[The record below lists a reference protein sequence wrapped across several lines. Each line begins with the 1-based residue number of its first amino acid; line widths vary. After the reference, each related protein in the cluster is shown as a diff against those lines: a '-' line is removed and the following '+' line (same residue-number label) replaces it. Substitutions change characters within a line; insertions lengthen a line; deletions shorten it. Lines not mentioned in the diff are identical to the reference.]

1 MFFVFLHLIIRYF
14 YMSKLV
20 FNSIA
25 VERRINT
32 KVVDLFAGC
41 GNLTKELESTW
52 RHATIRITKDGNES
66 LWSDNPCLGNLHE
79 AFLADWEEEL
89 CDIPRGEQFS
99 VKADLNQLCR
109 LGRFEMTQKIVRH
122 FRDLGFPV
130 CRDFIGR
137 IEVWVPKD
145 EGNSILYNRYT
156 LRPYYQDIT
165 DGWQIDVSHSGE
177 SRCSKKTLY
186 DVDLDDHGF
195 DVVAGTEVLR
205 RKQVKQRHFQKFGG
219 GCPVI
224 NRYTKRVLNLPEPR
238 FHDRNKYVTKMKKVR
253 DFIQTYLFTQQFQD
267 ALDINILNN
276 GELIQVMPEDVLMV
290 DEKARNLKYGDGY
303 VGALPRNEFSQHG
316 PYTQPQ
322 PFKYFFISLN
332 STKSNTARNRLY
344 NIFQNGKDSSVL
356 RQGDQET
363 GSNRQFKRLGEYL
376 NQPLSWVPK
385 LSLSYSSYDT
395 ALSELQKHLMDDSR
409 FVPGVNY
416 IAIIVS
422 EIHKDSPDALLHE
435 LYYRMKE
442 LLMKSKITSQVI
454 YAPNIDSNS
463 FGYFLPNI
471 AAAITGKQNGMAW
484 GLESLSQR
492 NDMIVGIGA
501 SKQHGRKPYLG
512 TAFCFDKEGQF
523 REFDCCQAED
533 TEALGTSLK
542 KALWQFCKQ
551 YGKPDRLI
559 IHYYKKLRRDE
570 GEQIEMMLKQNGLQC
585 PVFVVNMVTAVND
598 DLIAFDTTKNDLMP
612 LSGTYVHLRDTQFL
626 LYNNERYTEN
636 GRGDVLFPI
645 KLTITSANTNTGGIL
660 TKADTIDIITQVYQ
674 FCRLYWKS
682 VKMQN
687 VPITIAYPELVAQ
700 YVPHFND
707 ENLPEFGKHNLWML

>member
-1 MFFVFLHLIIRYF
+1 
-14 YMSKLV
+14 MSQLV

-25 VERRINT
+25 LERRSNV
-32 KVVDLFAGC
+32 KVIELFAGC
-41 GNLTKELESTW
+41 GGLTKNQESTW
-52 RHATIRITKDGNES
+52 KYGTIRVAKDSCES
-66 LWSDNPCLGNLHE
+66 LWKDNPCLSNLSE
-79 AFLADWEEEL
+79 VFLADWEEEL
-89 CDIPRGEQFS
+89 CDIPRGEQYS
-99 VKADLNQLCR
+99 VKTDLNQLCR
-109 LGRFEMTQKIVRH
+109 IGRFEMIQKIVRY
-122 FRDLGFPV
+122 FRGLGFPV

-137 IEVWVPKD
+137 IEIWIPKD

-186 DVDLDDHGF
+186 EVDLDDHGF
-195 DVVAGTEVLR
+195 EVVVGTEVLR
-205 RKQVKQRHFQKFGG
+205 RQQVKQRHFQKYGG
-219 GCPVI
+219 GCPIV
-224 NRYTKRVLNLPEPR
+224 NRYTKKVLNLSEPR
-238 FHDRNKYVTKMKKVR
+238 SYDRNKYATKMKKIT
-253 DFIQTYLFTQQFQD
+253 DFIQTYLVTQQFQD
-267 ALDINILNN
+267 ALDTNILNN
-276 GELIQVMPEDVLMV
+276 GELVRVNPDDILMV
-290 DEKARNLKYGDGY
+290 DEKARNLIYGDDY
-303 VGALPRNEFSQHG
+303 VGALPRNEFPIHG

-322 PFKYFFISLN
+322 PFKYFFISLK
-332 STKSNTARNRLY
+332 STKSNIARSRLY
-344 NIFQNGKDSSVL
+344 NIFQNGRDTSVL
-356 RQGDQET
+356 RQGDHEY
-363 GSNRQFKRLGEYL
+363 GSNKQFKRLGEYL

-385 LSLSYSSYDT
+385 LSLSFSSYDT
-395 ALSELQKHLMDDSR
+395 ALVELQKHLMDNSR
-409 FVPGVNY
+409 FVPGTNY
-416 IAIIVS
+416 IAIIIS
-422 EIHKDSPDALLHE
+422 EIHKDSPEPHLHE

-442 LLMKSKITSQVI
+442 MLMKSRITSQVI
-454 YAPNIDSNS
+454 YAPNIDKEN
-463 FGYFLPNI
+463 FGFFLPNI

-598 DLIAFDTTKNDLMP
+598 DLIAFDTTKSDYMP
-612 LSGTYVHLRDTQFL
+612 LSGTYVHLRNTQFL
-626 LYNNERYTEN
+626 LYNNERYSEY
-636 GRGDVLFPI
+636 GKGDVLFPI
-645 KLTITSANTNTGGIL
+645 KLSITSANTNTGGGL
-660 TKADTIDIITQVYQ
+660 TKEDTIDIITQVYQ

-707 ENLPEFGKHNLWML
+707 EDLPDFGKHNLWML

>member
-1 MFFVFLHLIIRYF
+1 
-14 YMSKLV
+14 MSQLV

-25 VERRINT
+25 VERRSNI
-32 KVVDLFAGC
+32 KVIDLFTGC
-41 GNLTKELESTW
+41 GSLTKEQKSTW
-52 RHATIRITKDGNES
+52 KYGTVRVTKDSCES
-66 LWSDNPCLGNLHE
+66 LWKDNSCLSQLSE
-79 AFLADWEEEL
+79 VFLANWEEEL
-89 CDIPRGEQFS
+89 YDIPRGEKFS
-99 VKADLNQLCR
+99 VKADLNQLYR
-109 LGRFEMTQKIVRH
+109 IGRYEMTQMIVLY
-122 FRDLGFPV
+122 FRGLGFPV

-137 IEVWVPKD
+137 IEIWIPKD
-145 EGNSILYNRYT
+145 EGNSVLFNRYT

-205 RKQVKQRHFQKFGG
+205 RAQVKQHHFQRFGG
-219 GCPVI
+219 GCPIV
-224 NRYTKRVLNLPEPR
+224 NRYTKKVLGLSEPR
-238 FHDRNKYVTKMKKVR
+238 SYDRNKYATKMKKIT
-253 DFIQTYLFTQQFQD
+253 DFIRTYLLTPQFQD

-276 GELIQVMPEDVLMV
+276 GDLIQVKSEDILMV
-290 DEKARNLKYGDGY
+290 DEKARNLIYGDGY

-332 STKSNTARNRLY
+332 SAKSNATRNRLY
-344 NIFQNGKDSSVL
+344 NIFQNGYDSSIV
-356 RQGDQET
+356 RQGEQEY
-363 GSNRQFKRLGEYL
+363 GSNKQFKRLGEYL

-395 ALSELQKHLMDDSR
+395 ALEELQRHLMDDNR
-409 FVPGVNY
+409 FIPGTNY
-416 IAIIVS
+416 IAIIIS
-422 EIHKDSPDALLHE
+422 EIHKDTPEPRLHE

-454 YAPNIDSNS
+454 YAPNINKDN
-463 FGYFLPNI
+463 FGFFLPNI

-501 SKQHGRKPYLG
+501 SKQQGRKPYLG

-570 GEQIEMMLKQNGLQC
+570 GEQIELMLKQNGLQC

-598 DLIAFDTTKNDLMP
+598 DLIAFDTTKNDFMP
-612 LSGTYVHLRDTQFL
+612 MSGTYVHLRDTQFL
-626 LYNNERYTEN
+626 LYNNERYTEL
-636 GRGDVLFPI
+636 GKGEVLFPI
-645 KLTITSANTNTGGIL
+645 KLSITSANTNTGGIL
-660 TKADTIDIITQVYQ
+660 TKEDTIDIITQVYQ

-707 ENLPEFGKHNLWML
+707 EDLPEFGKHNLWML

>member
-1 MFFVFLHLIIRYF
+1 MENLL
-14 YMSKLV
+14 

-25 VERRINT
+25 VERRSST
-32 KVVDLFAGC
+32 KVIDLFAGC
-41 GNLTKELESTW
+41 GGLSETLERTW
-52 RHATIRITKDGNES
+52 KHATIRVAKESCES
-66 LWSDNPCLGNLHE
+66 LWKDNPCLGQLSE
-79 AFLADWEEEL
+79 VYLADWEEEL
-89 CDIPRGEQFS
+89 HNLPRGEQLS
-99 VKADLNQLCR
+99 IKADLNQLFR
-109 LGRFEMTQKIVRH
+109 LGRFEMTQKIVRY
-122 FRDLGFPV
+122 FRGLGFPV

-137 IEVWVPKD
+137 IEVWIPKD
-145 EGNSILYNRYT
+145 EDKSILYNRYT

-177 SRCSKKTLY
+177 SRCSKNTLY
-186 DVDLDDHGF
+186 EVDLDDHGF

-205 RKQVKQRHFQKFGG
+205 RKQVQQYHFQKYGG

-224 NRYTKRVLNLPEPR
+224 NRYTKRVLGLPEPR
-238 FHDRNKYVTKMKKVR
+238 SYDRNKYFTKMKKIK
-253 DFIQTYLFTQQFQD
+253 DFIHTYLFTPQFQD

-276 GELIQVMPEDVLMV
+276 GELIQVKPEDILMV
-290 DEKARNLKYGDGY
+290 DAKARNLKYGDGF
-303 VGALPRNEFSQHG
+303 VGALPRNEFSLHG
-316 PYTQPQ
+316 PYKQPK
-322 PFKYFFISLN
+322 PFKYFFVSLN
-332 STKSNTARNRLY
+332 SPTSNVARARLY
-344 NIFQNGKDSSVL
+344 NIFQKGRDTSVL
-356 RQGDQET
+356 RPGEQEFGT
-363 GSNRQFKRLGEYL
+363 NKTFKLLGEYL
-376 NQPLSWVPK
+376 NQPLSWVSN
-385 LSLSYSSYDT
+385 LSLAYSSYDA
-395 ALSELQKHLMDDSR
+395 ALEELRQHLMDNNR
-409 FVPGVNY
+409 FIPGYNY
-416 IAIIVS
+416 IAIIIS
-422 EIHKDSPDALLHE
+422 EIHKDTQDSHLHE

-454 YAPNIDSNS
+454 YAPNINNNHFDW
-463 FGYFLPNI
+463 FLPNI

-559 IHYYKKLRRDE
+559 IHYYKKLRKSE
-570 GEQIEMMLKQNGLQC
+570 GEQIEMMLQQNGLQC
-585 PVFVVNMVTAVND
+585 PVYVVNMVTAVND
-598 DLIAFDTTKNDLMP
+598 DLIAFDTTKSDYMP

-626 LYNNERYTEN
+626 LYNNERYTAN
-636 GRGDVLFPI
+636 GRGDILFPI
-645 KLTITSANTNTGGIL
+645 KLTIASAKTNTGGIL
-660 TKADTIDIITQVYQ
+660 TKEDATDIITQVYQ

-687 VPITIAYPELVAQ
+687 VPITIAYPELVAK

-707 ENLPEFGKHNLWML
+707 EDLPEFGKHNLWML

>member
-1 MFFVFLHLIIRYF
+1 MNHLI
-14 YMSKLV
+14 

-25 VERRINT
+25 VERRNNI
-32 KVVDLFAGC
+32 KEIELFSKSEE
-41 GNLTKELESTW
+41 LTKGMESTW
-52 RHATIRITKDGNES
+52 KHETIRVDKKTHES
-66 LWSDNPCLGNLHE
+66 LWKANQCLHHLSE
-79 AFLADWEEEL
+79 VFLTNWENEIR
-89 CDIPRGEQFS
+89 DIPRGEQLY
-99 VKADLNQLCR
+99 VKADLNELCR
-109 LGRFEMTQKIVRH
+109 IGRFEMVQKIVRY
-122 FRDLGFPV
+122 FRGLTLPV

-137 IEVWVPKD
+137 IEIWIPKD

-156 LRPYYQDIT
+156 LKPYYKDIT

-195 DVVAGTEVLR
+195 EVVAGTEVLR
-205 RKQVKQRHFQKFGG
+205 RQQITQYHFQKYSG
-219 GCPVI
+219 GCPIV
-224 NRYTKRVLNLPEPR
+224 NRYTKKALNLSEPR
-238 FHDRNKYVTKMKKVR
+238 SYDRNKYATKMKKIN
-253 DFIQTYLFTQQFQD
+253 DFIQTYLMTQEFQD

-276 GELIQVMPEDVLMV
+276 GDLIRVKSEDIFMV
-290 DEKARNLKYGDGY
+290 DEKARNLKYGDGF
-303 VGALPRNEFSQHG
+303 VGALPRNDFPQHG
-316 PYTQPQ
+316 PYIQPQ

-332 STKSNTARNRLY
+332 SNKSNAARMRLY
-344 NIFQNGKDSSVL
+344 NIFQNGRDSSVI
-356 RQGDQET
+356 RQGDQEY
-363 GSNRQFKRLGEYL
+363 GSNKQFKRLSEYL
-376 NQPLSWVPK
+376 NQPLSWVSK

-395 ALSELQKHLMDDSR
+395 ALEELQRHLMDNNR
-409 FVPGVNY
+409 FIPGTHY
-416 IAIIVS
+416 IAIIIS
-422 EIHKDSPDALLHE
+422 EIHKDSPEQRLHE
-435 LYYRMKE
+435 LYYKMKE

-454 YAPNIDSNS
+454 YAPNIDKDN
-463 FGYFLPNI
+463 FGFFLPNI

-501 SKQHGRKPYLG
+501 SKQYGRKPYLG

-523 REFDCCQAED
+523 REFDCCQSED

-598 DLIAFDTTKNDLMP
+598 DLIAFDTTKNDYMP
-612 LSGTYVHLRDTQFL
+612 LSGTYVHLRSNQFL
-626 LYNNERYTEN
+626 LYNNERYTEY
-636 GRGDVLFPI
+636 GKGEVLFPI
-645 KLTITSANTNTGGIL
+645 KLTITSANTNTEL
-660 TKADTIDIITQVYQ
+660 TKDNTVDIITQVYQ

-707 ENLPEFGKHNLWML
+707 EDLPEFGKNNLWML

>member
-1 MFFVFLHLIIRYF
+1 
-14 YMSKLV
+14 MSKLV

-25 VERRINT
+25 VERRCSHKEIE
-32 KVVDLFAGC
+32 LFAGC
-41 GNLTKELESTW
+41 GNLTEEMERTW
-52 RHATIRITKDGNES
+52 KSATIRVNKNTCKN
-66 LWSDNPCLGNLHE
+66 LWKENPCLNDVSE
-79 AFLADWEEEL
+79 AFLVNWEEEIYN
-89 CDIPRGEQFS
+89 IPKGEQFK
-99 VKADLNQLCR
+99 VKADLNQLPR
-109 LGRFEMTQKIVRH
+109 IGRYEMTQKIVRH
-122 FRDLGFPV
+122 FRGLGFPV

-137 IEVWVPKD
+137 IEIWIPKD

-165 DGWQIDVSHSGE
+165 EGWQIDVSHSGE

-186 DVDLDDHGF
+186 DVDLNDHGF

-205 RKQVKQRHFQKFGG
+205 RVQVKQHHFQKYGG
-219 GCPVI
+219 GFPIV
-224 NRYTKRVLNLPEPR
+224 NRYTKKVLGLTEPR
-238 FHDRNKYVTKMKKVR
+238 SYDRNKYATKMKKIK
-253 DFIQTYLFTQQFQD
+253 DFIKIYLVAQQFQD
-267 ALDINILNN
+267 VLDINILNN
-276 GELIQVMPEDVLMV
+276 GELIQVKPEDVLMV
-290 DEKARNLKYGDGY
+290 DEQARNIRYGDGF
-303 VGALPRNEFSQHG
+303 VGSLPRNEFPQHG

-322 PFKYFFISLN
+322 PFKYFFVSLN
-332 STKSNTARNRLY
+332 SPESNAARKRLY
-344 NIFQNGKDSSVL
+344 NIFQNGRDTSVL
-356 RQGDQET
+356 LQGDQEF
-363 GSNRQFKRLGEYL
+363 GSNKPFKRLGEFL
-376 NQPLSWVPK
+376 NQPLSWVPN

-395 ALSELQKHLMDDSR
+395 ALEELKNHLMNDSR
-409 FVPGVNY
+409 FIPGTNY
-416 IAIIVS
+416 IAIIIS
-422 EIHKDSPDALLHE
+422 EIHKDAPEPRLHE
-435 LYYRMKE
+435 LYYKMKE

-454 YAPNIDSNS
+454 YAPNIDKDN
-463 FGYFLPNI
+463 FGFFLPNI

-501 SKQHGRKPYLG
+501 SKQHGHKPYLG

-559 IHYYKKLRRDE
+559 IHYYKKLRREE
-570 GEQIEMMLKQNGLQC
+570 GDQIEMMLKKNGLQC

-598 DLIAFDTTKNDLMP
+598 DLIAFDTTKNDYMP
-612 LSGTYVHLRDTQFL
+612 LSGTYVHLRNTQFL
-626 LYNNERYTEN
+626 LYNNERYTEY
-636 GRGDVLFPI
+636 GAGEVLFPI
-645 KLTITSANTNTGGIL
+645 KLTIISANTNTGGVL
-660 TKADTIDIITQVYQ
+660 TKEDTIDIITQVYQ

-707 ENLPEFGKHNLWML
+707 EDLPEFGKHNLWML

>member
-1 MFFVFLHLIIRYF
+1 
-14 YMSKLV
+14 MSQLV

-25 VERRINT
+25 VERRSNI
-32 KVVDLFAGC
+32 KVIDLFTGC
-41 GNLTKELESTW
+41 GSLTKEQKSTW
-52 RHATIRITKDGNES
+52 KYGTVRVTKDSCES
-66 LWSDNPCLGNLHE
+66 LWKDNSCLSQLSE
-79 AFLADWEEEL
+79 VFLANWEEEL
-89 CDIPRGEQFS
+89 YDIPRGEKFS
-99 VKADLNQLCR
+99 VKADLNQLYR
-109 LGRFEMTQKIVRH
+109 IGRYEMTQMIVLY
-122 FRDLGFPV
+122 FRGLGFPV

-137 IEVWVPKD
+137 IEIWIPKD
-145 EGNSILYNRYT
+145 EGNSVLFNRYT

-205 RKQVKQRHFQKFGG
+205 RAQVKQHHFQRFGG
-219 GCPVI
+219 GCPIV
-224 NRYTKRVLNLPEPR
+224 NRYTKKVLGLSEPR
-238 FHDRNKYVTKMKKVR
+238 SYDRNKYATKMKKIT
-253 DFIQTYLFTQQFQD
+253 DFIRTYLLTPQFQD

-276 GELIQVMPEDVLMV
+276 GDLIQVKSEDILMV
-290 DEKARNLKYGDGY
+290 DEKARNLIYGDGY

-332 STKSNTARNRLY
+332 SAKSNATRNRLY
-344 NIFQNGKDSSVL
+344 NILQNGYDSSIV
-356 RQGDQET
+356 RQGEQEY
-363 GSNRQFKRLGEYL
+363 GSNKQFKRLGEYL

-395 ALSELQKHLMDDSR
+395 ALEELQRHLMDDNR
-409 FVPGVNY
+409 FIPGTNY
-416 IAIIVS
+416 IAIIIS
-422 EIHKDSPDALLHE
+422 EIHKDTPEPRLHE

-454 YAPNIDSNS
+454 YAPNINKDN
-463 FGYFLPNI
+463 FGFFLPNI

-501 SKQHGRKPYLG
+501 SKQQGRKPYLG

-570 GEQIEMMLKQNGLQC
+570 GEQIELMLKQNGLQC

-598 DLIAFDTTKNDLMP
+598 DLIAFDTTKNDFMP
-612 LSGTYVHLRDTQFL
+612 MSGTYVHLRDTQFL
-626 LYNNERYTEN
+626 LYNNE
-636 GRGDVLFPI
+636 
-645 KLTITSANTNTGGIL
+645 
-660 TKADTIDIITQVYQ
+660 
-674 FCRLYWKS
+674 
-682 VKMQN
+682 
-687 VPITIAYPELVAQ
+687 
-700 YVPHFND
+700 
-707 ENLPEFGKHNLWML
+707 

>member
-1 MFFVFLHLIIRYF
+1 
-14 YMSKLV
+14 MSQLV

-25 VERRINT
+25 VERRSSI
-32 KVVDLFAGC
+32 KVIDLFTGC
-41 GNLTKELESTW
+41 GGLTKEQVSTW
-52 RHATIRITKDGNES
+52 KYGTIRVAKDSCES
-66 LWSDNPCLGNLHE
+66 LWKENPCLSQLRE
-79 AFLADWEEEL
+79 VFFADWEEEL
-89 CDIPRGEQFS
+89 RDIARGEQFS
-99 VKADLNQLCR
+99 VKADLNQLYR
-109 LGRFEMTQKIVRH
+109 IGRFEMIQKIVRH
-122 FRDLGFPV
+122 FRGLGFPV

-137 IEVWVPKD
+137 IEIWIPKD

-195 DVVAGTEVLR
+195 EVVVGTEVLR
-205 RKQVKQRHFQKFGG
+205 RAQVKQYHFQKYGG
-219 GCPVI
+219 GCPIV
-224 NRYTKRVLNLPEPR
+224 NRYTKMVLGLSEPR
-238 FHDRNKYVTKMKKVR
+238 SYDRNKYATKMKKIKE
-253 DFIQTYLFTQQFQD
+253 FIQTYLLTQQFQD

-276 GELIQVMPEDVLMV
+276 GELILVKSDDILMV
-290 DEKARNLKYGDGY
+290 DEKARKLIYGDGY

-322 PFKYFFISLN
+322 PFKYFFVSLY
-332 STKSNTARNRLY
+332 SPKSNTARIRLY
-344 NIFQNGKDSSVL
+344 NILQNGKDTTIL
-356 RQGDQET
+356 KKGDQEY
-363 GSNRQFKRLGEYL
+363 GSNKQFKRLGEYL

-385 LSLSYSSYDT
+385 LSLSFSSYDT
-395 ALSELQKHLMDDSR
+395 ALDELQKHLMDDSR
-409 FVPGVNY
+409 FVPGTNY
-416 IAIIVS
+416 IAIIIS
-422 EIHKDSPDALLHE
+422 EIHKDTPEPRLHE

-454 YAPNIDSNS
+454 YAPNIDNNH
-463 FGYFLPNI
+463 FDWFLPNI

-501 SKQHGRKPYLG
+501 SKQQGRKPYLG

-598 DLIAFDTTKNDLMP
+598 DLIAFDNTKNDYMP
-612 LSGTYVHLRDTQFL
+612 LSGTYVHLRNTQFL
-626 LYNNERYTEN
+626 LYNNERYTEY
-636 GRGDVLFPI
+636 GKGEVLFPI
-645 KLTITSANTNTGGIL
+645 KLTITSANTNTGGVL
-660 TKADTIDIITQVYQ
+660 TKEDTIDIITQVYQ

-707 ENLPEFGKHNLWML
+707 EDLPEFGKHNLWML

>member
-1 MFFVFLHLIIRYF
+1 
-14 YMSKLV
+14 MSQLV

-25 VERRINT
+25 VERRSNI
-32 KVVDLFAGC
+32 KVIDLFAGC
-41 GNLTKELESTW
+41 GGLTKEQESTW
-52 RHATIRITKDGNES
+52 KYGTIRVERDSCES
-66 LWSDNPCLGNLHE
+66 LWKNYPCLSQFTKVFFAN
-79 AFLADWEEEL
+79 WEEEL
-89 CDIPRGEQFS
+89 RDIPRGEQFS
-99 VKADLNQLCR
+99 IKADLDQLCR
-109 LGRFEMTQKIVRH
+109 IGRFEMIQKIVRH
-122 FRDLGFPV
+122 FRGLGFPV

-137 IEVWVPKD
+137 IEIWIPKD

-156 LRPYYQDIT
+156 LKPYYQDMT

-195 DVVAGTEVLR
+195 DVVAGIEVLR
-205 RKQVKQRHFQKFGG
+205 RQQVKQYHFQRFDG
-219 GCPVI
+219 GCPIV
-224 NRYTKRVLNLPEPR
+224 NRYTKKVLNLSEPR
-238 FHDRNKYVTKMKKVR
+238 SYDKSKYATKMKKIT
-253 DFIQTYLFTQQFQD
+253 DFIRTYLLTPQFQD

-276 GELIQVMPEDVLMV
+276 GDLIQVKSDDILMV
-290 DEKARNLKYGDGY
+290 DEKAKNLIYGDGY

-332 STKSNTARNRLY
+332 SPKSNITRNRLY
-344 NIFQNGKDSSVL
+344 NILQNGCDTSIV
-356 RQGDQET
+356 RENDQEFGT
-363 GSNRQFKRLGEYL
+363 KKTFKRLGEYL
-376 NQPLSWVPK
+376 NQPLSWVSN

-395 ALSELQKHLMDDSR
+395 ALEELQKHLMDDNR
-409 FVPGVNY
+409 FIPGTNY
-416 IAIIVS
+416 IAIIIS
-422 EIHKDSPDALLHE
+422 EIHKDTPETRLHE

-442 LLMKSKITSQVI
+442 MLMKSKITSQVI
-454 YAPNIDSNS
+454 YAPNIDKDNFS
-463 FGYFLPNI
+463 FFLPNI

-512 TAFCFDKEGQF
+512 TAFCFDKNGQF

-533 TEALGTSLK
+533 TEALATSLK

-551 YGKPDRLI
+551 YNKPDRLI
-559 IHYYKKLRRDE
+559 IHYYKKLKREE
-570 GEQIEMMLKQNGLQC
+570 GEQIEMMLKQNGLEC
-585 PVFVVNMVTAVND
+585 PVFIVNMVTAVND
-598 DLIAFDTTKNDLMP
+598 DLIAFDTTKNDYMP
-612 LSGTYVHLRDTQFL
+612 LSGIYVHIRKTQYL
-626 LYNNERYTEN
+626 LYNNERYTEY
-636 GRGDVLFPI
+636 GKGDVLFPI
-645 KLTITSANTNTGGIL
+645 KLTITRANINTDRVP
-660 TKADTIDIITQVYQ
+660 TKEDTIDIITQVYQ

-700 YVPHFND
+700 YVPHFID
-707 ENLPEFGKHNLWML
+707 EDLPEFGKHNLWML

>member
-1 MFFVFLHLIIRYF
+1 MN
-14 YMSKLV
+14 KLV

-25 VERRINT
+25 VERRSYI
-32 KVVDLFAGC
+32 KVIDLFAGC
-41 GNLTKELESTW
+41 GDLTKEMKSAW
-52 RHATIRITKDGNES
+52 KYSTIRVTKESCGS
-66 LWSDNPCLGNLHE
+66 LWEDNPGLSNLSE
-79 AFLADWEEEL
+79 VFFADWEEEL
-89 CDIPRGEQFS
+89 RDIPRGERFS
-99 VKADLNQLCR
+99 VKADLNKLCR
-109 LGRFEMTQKIVRH
+109 IGRFEMIQKIVRH
-122 FRDLGFPV
+122 FRSLGFPV

-205 RKQVKQRHFQKFGG
+205 RKQVKQRHFQKFDG
-219 GCPVI
+219 GCPIV
-224 NRYTKRVLNLPEPR
+224 NRYTKEVLGLSEPR
-238 FHDRNKYVTKMKKVR
+238 SYDRNKYATKMKKIT
-253 DFIQTYLFTQQFQD
+253 DFIQTYLVTQQFQD
-267 ALDINILNN
+267 ALDVNILNN
-276 GELIQVMPEDVLMV
+276 GDLIQVKPDDILMV
-290 DEKARNLKYGDGY
+290 DEKARNLIYGDGY
-303 VGALPRNEFSQHG
+303 VGALPRNEFSLHG
-316 PYTQPQ
+316 PHIQPQ
-322 PFKYFFISLN
+322 PFKYFFVSLN
-332 STKSNTARNRLY
+332 SQKSNTARIRLY
-344 NIFQNGKDSSVL
+344 NIFQNGRDSSVL
-356 RQGDQET
+356 KQGDQEY
-363 GSNRQFKRLGEYL
+363 GSNKQFKRLGEYL

-385 LSLSYSSYDT
+385 LSLSFSSYDT
-395 ALSELQKHLMDDSR
+395 ALEELQKHLMDESR
-409 FVPGVNY
+409 FIPGTNY
-416 IAIIVS
+416 IAIIIS
-422 EIHKDSPDALLHE
+422 EIHKDSPEPHLHE

-512 TAFCFDKEGQF
+512 TAFCFDKKGQF
-523 REFDCCQAED
+523 REFDCCLAED

-559 IHYYKKLRRDE
+559 IHYYKKMRRDE

-660 TKADTIDIITQVYQ
+660 TKADAIDIITQVYQ

-687 VPITIAYPELVAQ
+687 VPITIAYSGLVAQ

-707 ENLPEFGKHNLWML
+707 EDLPEYGKHNLWML

>member
-1 MFFVFLHLIIRYF
+1 MNQ
-14 YMSKLV
+14 LV

-25 VERRINT
+25 VERRNNI
-32 KVVDLFAGC
+32 KVIDLFAGC
-41 GNLTKELESTW
+41 GGLTKEKKSTW
-52 RHATIRITKDGNES
+52 RYGTIRVAKDSCES
-66 LWSDNPCLGNLHE
+66 LWKNNPCLSQLSE
-79 AFLADWEEEL
+79 VFLANWEEEL
-89 CDIPRGEQFS
+89 YDIPRGEQFT
-99 VKADLNQLCR
+99 VKADLNELCR
-109 LGRFEMTQKIVRH
+109 VGRFEMIQKIVRY
-122 FRDLGFPV
+122 FRGLGFPV

-137 IEVWVPKD
+137 IEIWIPKD
-145 EGNSILYNRYT
+145 EGSSILYNRYT

-177 SRCSKKTLY
+177 SRCSKKSLY

-205 RKQVKQRHFQKFGG
+205 RQQVKQHHFQRFNG
-219 GCPVI
+219 GCPIV
-224 NRYTKRVLNLPEPR
+224 NRYTKKVLYLSEPR
-238 FHDRNKYVTKMKKVR
+238 SYDRNKYATKMKKIT
-253 DFIQTYLFTQQFQD
+253 DFIRTYLLTSQFQD

-276 GELIQVMPEDVLMV
+276 GELIQVKSDDILMV
-290 DEKARNLKYGDGY
+290 DEKARNLIYGDGY
-303 VGALPRNEFSQHG
+303 VGALPRNEFSLHG

-332 STKSNTARNRLY
+332 SAKSNAARNRLY
-344 NIFQNGKDSSVL
+344 NIFQNGIDSSLVSDKEKKEGKERGTCRL
-356 RQGDQET
+356 
-363 GSNRQFKRLGEYL
+363 FKRLGEYL
-376 NQPLSWVPK
+376 NQPLSWESN

-395 ALSELQKHLMDDSR
+395 ALEELQKHLMDDNR
-409 FVPGVNY
+409 FIPGTNY
-416 IAIIVS
+416 IAIIIS
-422 EIHKDSPDALLHE
+422 EIHKDAPEPRLHE

-442 LLMKSKITSQVI
+442 MLMKSKITSQVI
-454 YAPNIDSNS
+454 YVPNIDKDN
-463 FGYFLPNI
+463 FGFFLPNI

-512 TAFCFDKEGQF
+512 TAFCFDKKGHF
-523 REFDCCQAED
+523 REFDCCQVQD

-542 KALWQFCKQ
+542 KALWQFFKQ

-570 GEQIEMMLKQNGLQC
+570 GEQIEMMLKQNGLEC

-598 DLIAFDTTKNDLMP
+598 DLIAFDTTKNDYMP
-612 LSGTYVHLRDTQFL
+612 MSGTYVHLRNTQFL
-626 LYNNERYTEN
+626 LYNNERYTEY
-636 GRGDVLFPI
+636 GKCDVLFPI

-660 TKADTIDIITQVYQ
+660 TKEDTIDIITQVYQ

-707 ENLPEFGKHNLWML
+707 ENLPDFGKHNLWML

>member
-1 MFFVFLHLIIRYF
+1 
-14 YMSKLV
+14 MSQLV

-25 VERRINT
+25 VERRSRIT
-32 KVVDLFAGC
+32 AIDLFAGC
-41 GNLTKELESTW
+41 GGLTMEKESTW
-52 RHATIRITKDGNES
+52 KYATIRVAKASCES
-66 LWSDNPCLGNLHE
+66 LWQDNPCLCQLSE
-79 AFLADWEEEL
+79 VFLTIWEDEL
-89 CDIPRGEQFS
+89 YDIPRGEQLS

-109 LGRFEMTQKIVRH
+109 IGRYEMTQKIVRY
-122 FRDLGFPV
+122 FRGMGFPV

-137 IEVWVPKD
+137 IEVWIPKD
-145 EGNSILYNRYT
+145 EGNATLYNRYT
-156 LRPYYQDIT
+156 LRPYYKDIT

-177 SRCSKKTLY
+177 SRCSKKNLY
-186 DVDLDDHGF
+186 EVDLDDHGF

-205 RKQVKQRHFQKFGG
+205 RKLVKQYHFQKYGG
-219 GCPVI
+219 GCPIV
-224 NRYTKRVLNLPEPR
+224 NRYTKGVLNLSEPR
-238 FHDRNKYVTKMKKVR
+238 SYDRDKYATKMKKITN
-253 DFIQTYLFTQQFQD
+253 FIQTYFETQQFQD
-267 ALDINILNN
+267 ALGVNILNN
-276 GELIQVMPEDVLMV
+276 GELIRVKTDDVLMV
-290 DEKARNLKYGDGY
+290 DEKARNLIYGDDY

-316 PYTQPQ
+316 PYIQPQ

-344 NIFQNGKDSSVL
+344 NIFQNGCDSSII
-356 RQGDQET
+356 RRGDQEYGT
-363 GSNRQFKRLGEYL
+363 KKTFKRLGVFL

-385 LSLSYSSYDT
+385 LSLSFSSYDT
-395 ALSELQKHLMDDSR
+395 ALEELQKHLMDDSR
-409 FVPGVNY
+409 FIPGTNY
-416 IAIIVS
+416 IAIIIS
-422 EIHKDSPDALLHE
+422 EIHKDTPEPCLHE
-435 LYYRMKE
+435 LYYKMKE

-454 YAPNIDSNS
+454 YAPNIDNNS
-463 FGYFLPNI
+463 FAYFIPNI

-559 IHYYKKLRRDE
+559 IHYYKKLRKDE

-598 DLIAFDTTKNDLMP
+598 DLIAFDINKNDYMP

-626 LYNNERYTEN
+626 LYNNERYTEC
-636 GRGDVLFPI
+636 GKGDVLFPI

-660 TKADTIDIITQVYQ
+660 TKEDTIDIITQVYQ

-707 ENLPEFGKHNLWML
+707 EDLPEFGKHNLWML

>member
-1 MFFVFLHLIIRYF
+1 MNQ
-14 YMSKLV
+14 LV
-20 FNSIA
+20 LNSIA
-25 VERRINT
+25 VERRSNY
-32 KVVDLFAGC
+32 KEFDLFAGS
-41 GNLTKELESTW
+41 GGLSETQEHTW
-52 RHATIRITKDGNES
+52 KHATIRVTKDSCGS
-66 LWSDNPCLGNLHE
+66 LWKDNPCLSQLSE
-79 AFLADWEEEL
+79 VYLADWEEEL
-89 CDIPRGEQFS
+89 HDIPRGEQFS

-109 LGRFEMTQKIVRH
+109 LGRFKMTQKIVRY
-122 FRDLGFPV
+122 FRGLGFPV

-137 IEVWVPKD
+137 IEVWIPKD

-205 RKQVKQRHFQKFGG
+205 RTQVKQHHFQRFGG
-219 GCPVI
+219 GCPIV
-224 NRYTKRVLNLPEPR
+224 NRYTKKVLNLPEPR
-238 FHDRNKYVTKMKKVR
+238 SYDRNKYATKMKKIK
-253 DFIQTYLFTQQFQD
+253 DFIHKYLLTQQFQE

-276 GELIQVMPEDVLMV
+276 GELIRVKTDDILMV
-290 DEKARNLKYGDGY
+290 NEQARNLKYGDGF
-303 VGALPRNEFSQHG
+303 VGALPRNDFSLHG
-316 PYTQPQ
+316 PYKQPQ
-322 PFKYFFISLN
+322 SFKYFFVSLN
-332 STKSNTARNRLY
+332 SPTSNLNRKRLY
-344 NIFQNGKDSSVL
+344 NIFQNGIDSSLVTD
-356 RQGDQET
+356 RDKKEGKEFGT
-363 GSNRQFKRLGEYL
+363 GKRFKPLGEFL
-376 NQPLSWVPK
+376 TQPLSWEK
-385 LSLSYSSYDT
+385 DLSLSYSSYDT
-395 ALSELQKHLMDDSR
+395 ALEELRKHLMDENR
-409 FVPGVNY
+409 FIPGKNY
-416 IAIIVS
+416 IAIIIS
-422 EIHKDSPDALLHE
+422 EIHKDATEPRLHE

-454 YAPNIDSNS
+454 YAPNINNAHFDW
-463 FGYFLPNI
+463 FLPNI
-471 AAAITGKQNGMAW
+471 AAAITGKQNGMPW

-542 KALWQFCKQ
+542 KALWQFCRQ

-598 DLIAFDTTKNDLMP
+598 DLIAFDTTKNDFMP

-626 LYNNERYTEN
+626 LYNNERYTEY
-636 GRGDVLFPI
+636 GKGDVLFPI
-645 KLTITSANTNTGGIL
+645 KLTITSANTNTGEIL
-660 TKADTIDIITQVYQ
+660 TREDTIDIITQVYQ

-687 VPITIAYPELVAQ
+687 VPITIAYPELVAK

-707 ENLPEFGKHNLWML
+707 EDLPEFGKHNLWML

>member
-1 MFFVFLHLIIRYF
+1 MF
-14 YMSKLV
+14 
-20 FNSIA
+20 
-25 VERRINT
+25 
-32 KVVDLFAGC
+32 
-41 GNLTKELESTW
+41 
-52 RHATIRITKDGNES
+52 
-66 LWSDNPCLGNLHE
+66 
-79 AFLADWEEEL
+79 
-89 CDIPRGEQFS
+89 
-99 VKADLNQLCR
+99 R
-109 LGRFEMTQKIVRH
+109 LGRFEMTQKIVRY
-122 FRDLGFPV
+122 FRGLGFPV
-130 CRDFIGR
+130 RRDFIGR
-137 IEVWVPKD
+137 IEVWIPKEED
-145 EGNSILYNRYT
+145 KSILYNRYT
-156 LRPYYQDIT
+156 LRPYFQDIT

-205 RKQVKQRHFQKFGG
+205 RTQVKQHHFQRFGG
-219 GCPVI
+219 GCPIV
-224 NRYTKRVLNLPEPR
+224 NRYTKKVLNLPEPR
-238 FHDRNKYVTKMKKVR
+238 SYDRNKYATKMKKIK
-253 DFIQTYLFTQQFQD
+253 DFIHTYLFTPQFQD

-276 GELIQVMPEDVLMV
+276 GELIQVKPDDILMV
-290 DEKARNLKYGDGY
+290 NEQAKKLKYGDGF
-303 VGALPRNEFSQHG
+303 VGALPRNDFSLHG
-316 PYTQPQ
+316 PYKQPLS
-322 PFKYFFISLN
+322 FKYFFVSLN
-332 STKSNTARNRLY
+332 SPTSNLNRKRLY
-344 NIFQNGKDSSVL
+344 NIFQNGIDSSLVTD
-356 RQGDQET
+356 RDKKEGKEFGT
-363 GSNRQFKRLGEYL
+363 GKRFKPLGEFL
-376 NQPLSWVPK
+376 TQPLSWEK
-385 LSLSYSSYDT
+385 DLSLSYSSYDT
-395 ALSELQKHLMDDSR
+395 ALEELRKHLMDENR
-409 FVPGVNY
+409 FIPGKNY
-416 IAIIVS
+416 IAIIIS
-422 EIHKDSPDALLHE
+422 EIHKDATEPRLHE

-442 LLMKSKITSQVI
+442 LLMKSRITSQVI
-454 YAPNIDSNS
+454 YAQNIDKDNFS
-463 FGYFLPNI
+463 FFLPNI

-501 SKQHGRKPYLG
+501 YRQHGRKPYLG

-570 GEQIEMMLKQNGLQC
+570 GEQIEMMLKQNGIQC

-598 DLIAFDTTKNDLMP
+598 DLIAFDTTKNDFMP

-636 GRGDVLFPI
+636 GKGDVLFPI

-660 TKADTIDIITQVYQ
+660 TKEDTTDIITQVYQ

-687 VPITIAYPELVAQ
+687 VPITITYPELVAK

-707 ENLPEFGKHNLWML
+707 EDLPEFGKHNLWML